1 MEANQAKLKSLMKL
15 SRGRVFQNWS
25 YGEMRVVGSRQ
36 PVGGRAGDGYGPYA
50 GTIVQSVKDIETLF
64 SYVSVSG

>member
-1 MEANQAKLKSLMKL
+1 
-15 SRGRVFQNWS
+15 
-25 YGEMRVVGSRQ
+25 MRVVGSRQ